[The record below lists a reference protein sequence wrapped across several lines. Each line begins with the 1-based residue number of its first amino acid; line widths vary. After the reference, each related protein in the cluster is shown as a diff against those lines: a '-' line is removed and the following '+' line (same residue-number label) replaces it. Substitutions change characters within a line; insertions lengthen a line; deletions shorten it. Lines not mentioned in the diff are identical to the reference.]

1 MNGMSTV
8 TNISFREILLTLHH
22 GVTMSQREETV
33 QEFLDRGGKIT
44 TLPPSPNWTAAG
56 STLYVSD
63 SSPSEPE
70 MIRTVGWR
78 ELYDSAEDETEDR
91 TYWTK
96 LNKRLDKVLKRME
109 K

>member
-1 MNGMSTV
+1 
-8 TNISFREILLTLHH
+8 
-22 GVTMSQREETV
+22 MSQREETV
-33 QEFLDRGGKIT
+33 QEFLNRGGKIT
-44 TLPPSPNWTAAG
+44 TLPPSPNGISATA
-56 STLYVSD
+56 SLYVSE
-63 SSPSEPE
+63 SPAEPE

-78 ELYDSAEDETEDR
+78 ELYDSADDESEDR

>member
-1 MNGMSTV
+1 MSTV
-8 TNISFREILLTLHH
+8 TITLHH

-78 ELYDSAEDETEDR
+78 ELYDSVDPEHEDR
-91 TYWTK
+91 SYWTK

>member
-1 MNGMSTV
+1 MSV
-8 TNISFREILLTLHH
+8 TDILLTLHH

-78 ELYDSAEDETEDR
+78 ELYDSADDESEDR